1 MLNLPREPHRRE
13 WAVSSCPAETRGL
26 KSAVSVPLP
35 HGRGSETARNDELRE
50 PSRARRQAV
59 SRRPPG
65 PFGRAAAILA
75 LLCAAAHAQT
85 AHVTAVRFWSL
96 GDVTRIAVE
105 ATGEFSFRSDRLP
118 NPDRLFFDL
127 PGTRPELEK
136 KGVNVIPVHDQFVRQ
151 IRVAETQH
159 GVTRIVLDLATAS
172 SFTTEMLAN
181 PDRLII
187 ELRAPGTT
195 ARKNEADRA
204 TAAPERPL
212 AAPLPVTT
220 VRQFT
225 PPLPVRRATP
235 PSIPPRFDQPPA
247 VAAAAPRDNPVI
259 AARFDLPPAPAATAS
274 APAVPAAVHA
284 TDRPAP
290 VVQAEAIPPPPPQ
303 TAPARSSDIAYP
315 ARRNAS
321 GDRSMIRV
329 LGLKVNRIV
338 IDAGHGG
345 HDNGTTGPTGLREKD
360 LVLDVAKRLGALV
373 EERMGSQVVYTRS
386 DDTFVPL
393 EQRTAI
399 ANAQQADLFISIHAN
414 SSPVP
419 SASGVETYY
428 LNFTTAKDALDL
440 ATRENAE
447 SAMTINDLQ
456 DVLQKIALK
465 DKVDESREFAQRVQ
479 TALIASGGRA
489 ARARDRG
496 VRKAPF
502 VVLIGATMPSVL
514 AEIGFVSN
522 PQDERQL
529 KRPETR
535 QKIAEALYKGLSQYA
550 ATLSHFQV
558 ATTKR

>member
-1 MLNLPREPHRRE
+1 MLNLPRKQ
-13 WAVSSCPAETRGL
+13 W
-26 KSAVSVPLP
+26 
-35 HGRGSETARNDELRE
+35 
-50 PSRARRQAV
+50 
-59 SRRPPG
+59 
-65 PFGRAAAILA
+65 PFGRPAAILA
-75 LLCAAAHAQT
+75 MLCAAVAHAEG
-85 AHVTAVRFWSL
+85 ARVTAVRFWSL

-136 KGVNVIPVHDQFVRQ
+136 RGVNVIPVHDQFVRQ

-159 GVTRIVLDLATAS
+159 GVTRIVLDLAAAS
-172 SFTTEMLAN
+172 SFTTERLAN
-181 PDRLII
+181 PDRLIV
-187 ELRAPGTT
+187 ELHAPG
-195 ARKNEADRA
+195 AGVRKGEADRG
-204 TAAPERPL
+204 TAALERPL
-212 AAPLPVTT
+212 AAPLPVRA

-225 PPLPVRRATP
+225 PPSPVRRATP

-247 VAAAAPRDNPVI
+247 MAATAPRDNPVI
-259 AARFDLPPAPAATAS
+259 AARFDLPPPPAAAVS
-274 APAVPAAVHA
+274 APVAPAVHSSDHPAPAITAEVVPPA
-284 TDRPAP
+284 RPAP
-290 VVQAEAIPPPPPQ
+290 AIVAEVVPPSPQ
-303 TAPARSSDIAYP
+303 SAPARSSDVAYP

-373 EERMGSQVVYTRS
+373 EERMGSQVIYTRA
-386 DDTFVPL
+386 DDTFIPL

-419 SASGVETYY
+419 DASGVETYY
-428 LNFTTAKDALDL
+428 LNFTTSKDALDL

-479 TALIASGGRA
+479 TALIASAGRA
-489 ARARDRG
+489 TRARDRG

>member
-1 MLNLPREPHRRE
+1 MRNLPREPHRIVPRFF
-13 WAVSSCPAETRGL
+13 WKRQRFVGSAAMLAVFCS
-26 KSAVSVPLP
+26 
-35 HGRGSETARNDELRE
+35 
-50 PSRARRQAV
+50 
-59 SRRPPG
+59 
-65 PFGRAAAILA
+65 
-75 LLCAAAHAQT
+75 AAAHAE
-85 AHVTAVRFWSL
+85 AARVTAVRFWSL
-96 GDVTRIAVE
+96 GDATRIAVE
-105 ATGEFSFRSDRLP
+105 ATGEFTFHSDRLP

-127 PGTRPELEK
+127 PGTRPALEK

-159 GVTRIVLDLATAS
+159 GVTRIVLDLASAS
-172 SFTTEMLAN
+172 SFATERLEN

-187 ELRAPGTT
+187 ELHAPGAT
-195 ARKNEADRA
+195 AKKGEADRI
-204 TAAPERPL
+204 TAPPPRPL
-212 AAPLPVTT
+212 AAALPVRA
-220 VRQFT
+220 VRPFT
-225 PPLPVRRATP
+225 PPSPVRRAAP
-235 PSIPPRFDQPPA
+235 PSIPPRFEQPPA
-247 VAAAAPRDNPVI
+247 VAATAPRDNPVI
-259 AARFDLPPAPAATAS
+259 AARFDVPPPPAGAVSAPPVPASVHSSDGPAPAVKAE
-274 APAVPAAVHA
+274 
-284 TDRPAP
+284 
-290 VVQAEAIPPPPPQ
+290 VVPPPQ
-303 TAPARSSDIAYP
+303 PAPARSSDVAYP
-315 ARRNAS
+315 ARRSAS

-373 EERMGSQVVYTRS
+373 EERMGSQVVYTRT

-428 LNFTTAKDALDL
+428 LNFTTSKDALDL

-447 SAMTINDLQ
+447 SSMSINDLQ
-456 DVLQKIALK
+456 EVLQKIALR

-479 TALIASGGRA
+479 NALIASAGRA
-489 ARARDRG
+489 TRARDRG

-502 VVLIGATMPSVL
+502 IVLIGATMPSVL

-529 KRPETR
+529 KKPETR
-535 QKIAEALYKGLSQYA
+535 QKLAEALYKGLSQYA

>member
-1 MLNLPREPHRRE
+1 MLNLPREPH
-13 WAVSSCPAETRGL
+13 APYAAETRR
-26 KSAVSVPLP
+26 P
-35 HGRGSETARNDELRE
+35 
-50 PSRARRQAV
+50 RASFA
-59 SRRPPG
+59 
-65 PFGRAAAILA
+65 RAAAILA
-75 LLCAAAHAQT
+75 LLCAAAHAEG
-85 AHVTAVRFWSL
+85 ARVTAVRFWSL

-105 ATGEFSFRSDRLP
+105 ATGEFTFRSDRLP

-127 PGTRPELEK
+127 PGTRPEMEK

-159 GVTRIVLDLATAS
+159 GVTRIVLDLAGAS
-172 SFTTEMLAN
+172 SFTTETLAN

-187 ELRAPGTT
+187 ELHAPGTT
-195 ARKNEADRA
+195 SRRSETDRPA
-204 TAAPERPL
+204 TAPERPL
-212 AAPLPVTT
+212 AALLPVTP
-220 VRQFT
+220 VRQFK
-225 PPLPVRRATP
+225 PPPARSPSP
-235 PSIPPRFDQPPA
+235 PSVPPRFDQPPA
-247 VAAAAPRDNPVI
+247 VAAAAPRDNPVVT
-259 AARFDLPPAPAATAS
+259 ARFDLPPAPAATS
-274 APAVPAAVHA
+274 AVPHVAAAVQGS
-284 TDRPAP
+284 DRPAP
-290 VVQAEAIPPPPPQ
+290 AGKAEVVPPARPAPAATAEVIPPPSRPA
-303 TAPARSSDIAYP
+303 APSSDIAYP

-373 EERMGSQVVYTRS
+373 EERMGSQVVYTRT
-386 DDTFVPL
+386 DDTFIPL

-428 LNFTTAKDALDL
+428 LNFTTSKDALEL
-440 ATRENAE
+440 ATRENAD
-447 SAMTINDLQ
+447 SSLTINDLQ

-479 TALIASGGRA
+479 TALIASAGRA
-489 ARARDRG
+489 TRARDRG

-529 KRPETR
+529 RKPETR